1 LATFALAINLTNSM
15 SKPLAGFMKQVQK
28 MEAAVDR
35 LNQTMSGLGGMQSL
49 VQNNLK
55 VVQVTQTV
63 NNSYQEIN
71 NTLTQT
77 ANSYQQINNT
87 LNQTNNTLSETA
99 AQQENVTE
107 AVEQGQG
114 VVGLLDKGIKGLIS
128 KYVSLQS
135 LQDGMKLSDD
145 YMNSLT
151 RIEAINDKLQTSE
164 QLQSK
169 IFSAANRSRGSYSD
183 MLAMV
188 GQLRAAG
195 AFKSND
201 EGIAFA
207 DTMQKS
213 FRLGGTS
220 MEDQKSGMDELAGV
234 MSEGKLN
241 GDGFQSILDKA
252 PMIAA
257 AISQF
262 TGKSESQL
270 QEMAEKGNIT
280 ADILKNSMFAASGE
294 INAKFGELPMSFGD
308 YATQMRNTA
317 LQSFGPVIE
326 QISQLISSPAGEQFI
341 QGFGTAI
348 SFAAQLAGQLFTAV
362 SAVVGF
368 MSDNMPIIEPIIW
381 GLVTAMTSLWLITKW
396 QAIAQTFQAV
406 ASGLSTAALFIQ
418 MVAVLGLREAWSTLN
433 TTMKTNIFIA
443 IISVVVGLI
452 VWLIHLWQTNDQFA
466 AALMRAWNVILN
478 FFDQIPGYFW
488 GMVEAMLAP
497 YVWLAEKIGF
507 IYDTVINGIIDGIN
521 HVLQIVNKVTGS
533 SFEIQGH
540 FSMENLTKDI
550 QSFVTSQQDDAFAK
564 AADQAAKREQQ
575 VKDAMADREKERSQ
589 KEAEKN
595 AKSDYSKF
603 VTGSYSESVSGN
615 LPGTVPGSLPGTA
628 TGAGTIAKVGEVGEV
643 GKINNTVDISSEDI
657 EMMRNIAEMNAIQ
670 NFVTLTPTVQ
680 VTTGPISKDVDV
692 DEVIRRI
699 GSTMEQEIQSSAQ
712 GAYG

>member
-1 LATFALAINLTNSM
+1 MKVLATFAIAINLINTM
-15 SKPLAGFMKQVQK
+15 SKPLGGLIKQVQK

-35 LNQTMSGLGGMQSL
+35 LDRTMAGLGGMQSL

-55 VVQVTQTV
+55 VVQVTQTI
-63 NNSYQEIN
+63 NNNYQQIN

-77 ANSYQQINNT
+77 ASSYQQINNSLT
-87 LNQTNNTLSETA
+87 QTNNTLGQTA
-99 AQQENVTE
+99 AQQENVN
-107 AVEQGQG
+107 AVVKQGQG
-114 VVGLLDKGIKGLIS
+114 VVGLLDKGLKGLIS
-128 KYVSLQS
+128 KYASIQS

-151 RIEAINDKLQTSE
+151 RIEAINDKLQSPE

-169 IFSAANRSRGSYSD
+169 IFAASDRSRGSYSD
-183 MLAMV
+183 MLGMV
-188 GQLRAAG
+188 GKLGATG

-201 EGIAFA
+201 EEIAFA
-207 DTMQKS
+207 ETMQKS

-220 MEDQKSGMDELAGV
+220 MADQKSGMDQVAGA
-234 MSEGKLN
+234 MSEGKLS
-241 GDGFQSILDKA
+241 GDGFKSILEKA

-270 QEMAEKGNIT
+270 EKMAEKGGLT
-280 ADILKNSMFAASGE
+280 ANILKNSLFAASGD
-294 INAKFGELPMSFGD
+294 ISSKFGEMPLSFAD
-308 YATQMRNTA
+308 YMAQMRSTA
-317 LQSFGPVIE
+317 LQSFGPVIQ
-326 QISQLISSPAGEQFI
+326 QISQLINSPAGGQFL
-341 QGFGTAI
+341 QGFGAAI
-348 SFAAQLAGQLFTAV
+348 SIAAQLAGQLFTAV

-381 GLVTAMTSLWLITKW
+381 GLVTAMTGLWLITKW
-396 QAIAQTFQAV
+396 QAITQVFQAV
-406 ASGLSTAALFIQ
+406 ASGISTAALFIQ
-418 MVAVLGLREAWSTLN
+418 MVAVFGLREAWSTLN
-433 TTMKTNIFIA
+433 ATMKTNIFIV

-466 AALMRAWNVILN
+466 AALMGVWNAILN
-478 FFDQIPGYFW
+478 FFDQIPGFFW

-497 YVWLAEKIGF
+497 YVWLAQKIGF
-507 IYDTVINGIIDGIN
+507 IYDNVINGIIDGIN

-540 FSMENLTKDI
+540 FSMENLTKGI
-550 QSFVTSQQDDAFAK
+550 QSFAADQKKNAFAN
-564 AADQAAKREQQ
+564 AADQAAKRQNRTDDIIKAREE
-575 VKDAMADREKERSQ
+575 DRLKKEK
-589 KEAEKN
+589 EKN
-595 AKSDYSKF
+595 ANPLGKGDYRNL
-603 VTGSYSESVSGN
+603 VSGTYSN
-615 LPGTVPGSLPGTA
+615 PPGTVPVIGA
-628 TGAGTIAKVGEVGEV
+628 GAGTIPKIGEVGEV